1 MGRKKVKLAWITN
14 DATRRTTFEKR
25 KKGLVKKVSELATL
39 CGVEACLVVYGPQDA
54 VEAEPEVWPSPAE
67 TARVATRFN
76 SMPEMYRWRKMTDQE
91 DFLRQRVAKLQDQLR
106 RQDRESRE
114 LEVSLFAH
122 EIMAGGRILDDA
134 DLNDAMG
141 LMQMIDLKLK
151 QAFDQLQIDQSE
163 LLPMMTPLYD
173 FTGNEVLSIVQTK
186 LSISLGE
193 GPLKRTRTT
202 NFVVVNTPSGYNVIL
217 GRLALNEF
225 RAVVFTY
232 CQKIKFPVDD
242 KVGGVKGDLL
252 AIQRCY
258 IEMVRSEA
266 RTAQKNPRLEVNTII
281 EKPPAR
287 VYEENEEF

>member
-14 DATRRTTFEKR
+14 DATRRVTFEKR

-54 VEAEPEVWPSPAE
+54 AEAEPEVWPSPAG

-122 EIMAGGRILDDA
+122 EIMAGGRSLDDA

-141 LMQMIDLKLK
+141 LVQMIDMKLKL
-151 QAFDQLQIDQSE
+151 
-163 LLPMMTPLYD
+163 
-173 FTGNEVLSIVQTK
+173 VQNR
-186 LSISLGE
+186 IA
-193 GPLKRTRTT
+193 GP
-202 NFVVVNTPSGYNVIL
+202 S
-217 GRLALNEF
+217 
-225 RAVVFTY
+225 
-232 CQKIKFPVDD
+232 Q
-242 KVGGVKGDLL
+242 GV
-252 AIQRCY
+252 
-258 IEMVRSEA
+258 
-266 RTAQKNPRLEVNTII
+266 
-281 EKPPAR
+281 
-287 VYEENEEF
+287 

>member
-54 VEAEPEVWPSPAE
+54 AEAEPEVWPSPAE

-141 LMQMIDLKLK
+141 LVQMIDMKLKL
-151 QAFDQLQIDQSE
+151 
-163 LLPMMTPLYD
+163 
-173 FTGNEVLSIVQTK
+173 VQNR
-186 LSISLGE
+186 IA
-193 GPLKRTRTT
+193 GP
-202 NFVVVNTPSGYNVIL
+202 S
-217 GRLALNEF
+217 
-225 RAVVFTY
+225 
-232 CQKIKFPVDD
+232 Q
-242 KVGGVKGDLL
+242 
-252 AIQRCY
+252 
-258 IEMVRSEA
+258 
-266 RTAQKNPRLEVNTII
+266 
-281 EKPPAR
+281 
-287 VYEENEEF
+287 VYLWC

>member
-54 VEAEPEVWPSPAE
+54 AEAEPEVWPSPAE

-141 LMQMIDLKLK
+141 LVQMIDMKLKLILSRSVSLPK
-151 QAFDQLQIDQSE
+151 SKLQKPI
-163 LLPMMTPLYD
+163 
-173 FTGNEVLSIVQTK
+173 
-186 LSISLGE
+186 
-193 GPLKRTRTT
+193 
-202 NFVVVNTPSGYNVIL
+202 
-217 GRLALNEF
+217 
-225 RAVVFTY
+225 
-232 CQKIKFPVDD
+232 
-242 KVGGVKGDLL
+242 DLL
-252 AIQRCY
+252 AADADHDLPHGAGQRLGVLGVCGVA
-258 IEMVRSEA
+258 VRGVANRGVAEGS
-266 RTAQKNPRLEVNTII
+266 RSD
-281 EKPPAR
+281 R
-287 VYEENEEF
+287 VSDEEWS